1 MSQQDSSEHRV
12 MLSNSVTDFARG
24 VDVARVRKLPET
36 KAECDRAVWKQMA
49 DLGWLGV
56 LVPEQ
61 YGGMGLQLGD
71 MAIVAQGLAR
81 ALVPEPLT
89 AVAVL
94 ATRVLAD
101 SNNHALKQKLLEGL
115 VSGDTL
121 PAVAWQEEAGTLDVQ
136 KINMQAT
143 PFEGGFRVNGSKR
156 FVVGASNADGYIV
169 SARLS
174 DPSEPSAQGMQLLWV
189 PRDAAGATLAFDA
202 LADGRQSGT
211 LNLSDVSVAKENIIN
226 TGAAATAS
234 LARAIDHTA
243 AIAGAELCGIMVR
256 SLEITLEYL
265 KTRVQFG
272 KPIGSFQA
280 LQHRAVDLYIQQEL
294 SSAVLADCLAV
305 LDGEHGVEPEA
316 KTRSAAAS
324 RVKARCTDAALL
336 ITRQS
341 IQMHGAIGFTED
353 CDVGLYVKRAMTLAA
368 WLGNGNAH
376 RRRYANYANYA
387 KTEILEGAA

>member
-1 MSQQDSSEHRV
+1 MSQQDISEHRV
-12 MLSNSVTDFARG
+12 MLSDSVTHFARG
-24 VDVARVRKLPET
+24 VELARVRKLHET
-36 KAECDRAVWKQMA
+36 KNECDRKVWRQMA
-49 DLGWLGV
+49 ELGWLGV

-81 ALVPEPLT
+81 SLLPEPLT

-94 ATRVLAD
+94 AARVLAD
-101 SNNHALKQKLLEGL
+101 SKNESLKKKLLEGL
-115 VSGDTL
+115 VSGDLL
-121 PAVAWQEEAGTLDVQ
+121 PAVAWQEQAGTLDVS
-136 KINMQAT
+136 KIEMNAT
-143 PFEGGFRVNGSKR
+143 PFEGGFRVTGSKR

-169 SARLS
+169 SAN
-174 DPSEPSAQGMQLLWV
+174 SAQGMQLLWV
-189 PRDAAGATLAFDA
+189 PKDAAGATMQFDM

-211 LNLSDVSVAKENIIN
+211 LKLADVTVAKENVIN
-226 TGAAATAS
+226 SGKPAADS

-243 AIAGAELCGIMVR
+243 VIASAELTGIMVR

-294 SSAVLADCLAV
+294 SSAVLADVLAV
-305 LDGEHGVEPEA
+305 LDNEPDA

-324 RVKARCTDAALL
+324 RAKARCTDAALL

-368 WLGNGNAH
+368 WLGNGTAH
-376 RRRYANYANYA
+376 RRRYA
-387 KTEILEGAA
+387 KTEILEGAV

>member
-1 MSQQDSSEHRV
+1 MSQQDNSEHRV
-12 MLSNSVTDFARG
+12 MLSDSVTNFARG
-24 VDVARVRKLPET
+24 VDLKRVRKLHET
-36 KAECDRAVWKQMA
+36 KNECDRKLWSQMA
-49 DLGWLGV
+49 ELGWLGV

-61 YGGMGLQLGD
+61 YGGMGLKLAD

-81 ALVPEPLT
+81 MLVPEPL
-89 AVAVL
+89 AAAAVL
-94 ATRVLAD
+94 GASVLAD
-101 SNNHALKQKLLEGL
+101 SKNESLKKKVLEGL
-115 VSGDTL
+115 VSGDIL
-121 PAVAWQEEAGTLDVQ
+121 PAVAWQEQAGVLDVN
-136 KINMQAT
+136 KMEMQAT
-143 PFEGGFRVNGSKR
+143 PFEGGFRVTGSKR

-169 SARLS
+169 SAN
-174 DPSEPSAQGMQLLWV
+174 SAQGMQLLWV
-189 PRDAAGATLAFDA
+189 PKDAAGASMTFDL

-211 LNLSDVSVAKENIIN
+211 LKLADVTVAKDNVIN
-226 TGAAATAS
+226 SGKAAADS

-243 AIAGAELCGIMVR
+243 VIASAELNGIMVR

-294 SSAVLADCLAV
+294 SSAVLADVLAV
-305 LDGEHGVEPEA
+305 LDNEPDA

-324 RVKARCTDAALL
+324 RAKARCTDAALL

-368 WLGNGNAH
+368 WLGNGITH
-376 RRRYANYANYA
+376 RRRYANCT
-387 KTEILEGAA
+387 KTEILEGAAA

>member
-1 MSQQDSSEHRV
+1 MSQQDSTEHQE

-24 VDVARVRKLPET
+24 VDVARVRKLSET
-36 KAECDRAVWKQMA
+36 KTECDRTKWTEMA

-56 LVPEQ
+56 LAPEQ
-61 YGGMGLQLGD
+61 YGGMGLKLAD

-94 ATRVLAD
+94 ASRVLAD
-101 SNNHALKQKLLEGL
+101 SNNESLKRKLLAGL

-121 PAVAWQEEAGTLDVQ
+121 PAVAWQEEAGTLDVG
-136 KINMQAT
+136 KIKMQAT
-143 PFEGGFRVNGSKR
+143 PFEGGFRVTGSKR
-156 FVVGASNADGYIV
+156 FVIGATNADGYIV
-169 SARLS
+169 SAN
-174 DPSEPSAQGMQLLWV
+174 SAQGMQLLWV
-189 PRDAAGATLAFDA
+189 PRDAAGATVEFDT

-211 LNLSDVSVAKENIIN
+211 LKLSDVNVPKENIIN
-226 TGAAATAS
+226 TGDAAAKS

-243 AIAGAELCGIMVR
+243 VIASAELCGIMGR
-256 SLEITLEYL
+256 SLEMTLEYL

-294 SSAVLADCLAV
+294 SSAVLADCLGV
-305 LDGEHGVEPEA
+305 LDGEPDD
-316 KTRSAAAS
+316 KTRTAAAS
-324 RVKARCTDAALL
+324 RAKARCTDAALL
-336 ITRQS
+336 ITRQA

-368 WLGNGNAH
+368 WLGNANAH
-376 RRRYANYANYA
+376 RRRYA
-387 KTEILEGAA
+387 KTEILEGAV

>member
-81 ALVPEPLT
+81 VLVPEPLT

-121 PAVAWQEEAGTLDVQ
+121 PAVAWQEEASTLDVQ

-174 DPSEPSAQGMQLLWV
+174 DPSAQGMQLLWV

-376 RRRYANYANYA
+376 RRRYA

>member
-1 MSQQDSSEHRV
+1 MSQQDFTEHRE

-24 VDVARVRKLPET
+24 VQLARVRKLHET

-61 YGGMGLQLGD
+61 YGGMGLQLAD

-81 ALVPEPLT
+81 SLVPEPLT
-89 AVAVL
+89 AVAVF
-94 ATRVLAD
+94 AARVLAD
-101 SNNHALKQKLLEGL
+101 SNNEALKKQLLEGL

-121 PAVAWQEEAGTLDVQ
+121 PAVAWQEQAGTLDVG
-136 KINMQAT
+136 KIDMQAT

-156 FVVGASNADGYIV
+156 FIVGATNADGYIV
-169 SARLS
+169 SANA
-174 DPSEPSAQGMQLLWV
+174 AQGLQLLWV
-189 PRDAAGATLAFDA
+189 PRDAAGATLQFDR

-211 LNLSDVSVAKENIIN
+211 LNLKDVTVAKSNVIN
-226 TGAAATAS
+226 SGAAAAES

-243 AIAGAELCGIMVR
+243 VIASAELNGIMVR

-272 KPIGSFQA
+272 KAIGSFQA

-294 SSAVLADCLAV
+294 SSAVLADVLNV
-305 LDGEHGVEPEA
+305 LDGEQGVEPEA

-324 RVKARCTDAALL
+324 RAKARCTDAALL

-353 CDVGLYVKRAMTLAA
+353 CDVGLFVKRAMTLAA

-376 RRRYANYANYA
+376 RRRYA
-387 KTEILEGAA
+387 KTEILEGAAV

>member
-1 MSQQDSSEHRV
+1 MTHQDFSEHRS
-12 MLSNSVTDFARG
+12 MLSNSVADFARG
-24 VDVARVRKLPET
+24 VDVARVRKLRES
-36 KAECDRAVWKQMA
+36 KSDCDRAVWKQMA

-94 ATRVLAD
+94 AARVLAD
-101 SNNHALKQKLLEGL
+101 SNNDPLKKKLLEGL
-115 VSGDTL
+115 VSGDIL
-121 PAVAWQEEAGTLDVQ
+121 PAVAWQEQAGTLDAG
-136 KINMQAT
+136 KINMNAT

-156 FVVGASNADGYIV
+156 FVVGTSNADGYIV
-169 SARLS
+169 SANS
-174 DPSEPSAQGMQLLWV
+174 PQGMQLLWV
-189 PRDAAGATLAFDA
+189 PRDAAGAAVEFDM

-211 LNLSDVSVAKENIIN
+211 LKLADATVARENVIN
-226 TGAAATAS
+226 AGKAAANS

-243 AIAGAELCGIMVR
+243 VIASAELTGIMIR

-305 LDGEHGVEPEA
+305 LDGERGVEPDV

-324 RVKARCTDAALL
+324 RAKARCTDAALL

-341 IQMHGAIGFTED
+341 IQLHGAIGFTED

-368 WLGNGNAH
+368 WLGNGIAH
-376 RRRYANYANYA
+376 RRRYA
-387 KTEILEGAA
+387 KTEILQGAAV

>member
-1 MSQQDSSEHRV
+1 MSSQEFSEHRA
-12 MLSNSVTDFARG
+12 MLSNSVTDFARNI
-24 VDVARVRKLPET
+24 DVARVRKLRET
-36 KAECDRAVWKQMA
+36 KVECDRAVWKQMA

-56 LVPEQ
+56 LAPEE
-61 YGGMGLQLGD
+61 YGGMGLKLAD

-94 ATRVLAD
+94 AARVLAD
-101 SNNHALKQKLLEGL
+101 SNNASLKAKLLEGL
-115 VSGDTL
+115 VSGDVL
-121 PAVAWQEEAGTLDVQ
+121 PATAWQEQAGSLDTG
-136 KINMQAT
+136 KISTQAT

-156 FVVGASNADGYIV
+156 FVIGATNADGYIV
-169 SARLS
+169 SAN
-174 DPSEPSAQGMQLLWV
+174 SAAGLQLLWV
-189 PRDAAGATLAFDA
+189 PRDAAGATLEFDT

-211 LNLSDVSVAKENIIN
+211 LKLSDVTVAKENVISS
-226 TGAAATAS
+226 GAAASES

-243 AIAGAELCGIMVR
+243 AIAGAELCGIMGR
-256 SLEITLEYL
+256 SLEMTLDYL

-272 KPIGSFQA
+272 KPIGSFQT

-294 SSAVLADCLAV
+294 SSAVLADCLGM
-305 LDGEHGVEPEA
+305 LDEEPDA

-336 ITRQS
+336 ITRQA

-376 RRRYANYANYA
+376 RRRYA
-387 KTEILEGAA
+387 KTEIVQGAAA

>member
-1 MSQQDSSEHRV
+1 MSQQDFSEHRS

-24 VDVARVRKLPET
+24 VNVARVRRLRET
-36 KAECDRAVWKQMA
+36 KTECDRAVWKQMA

-61 YGGMGLQLGD
+61 YGGMGLKLGD

-81 ALVPEPLT
+81 ALAPEPLT
-89 AVAVL
+89 AAAVL
-94 ATRVLAD
+94 AARVLAD
-101 SNNHALKQKLLEGL
+101 SNNERLKKKLLEGL
-115 VSGDTL
+115 VSGDIL
-121 PAVAWQEEAGTLDVQ
+121 PATAWQEQAGTLDAG

-156 FVVGASNADGYIV
+156 FIVGASNADGYIV
-169 SARLS
+169 SAN
-174 DPSEPSAQGMQLLWV
+174 SAQGMQLLWV
-189 PRDAAGATLAFDA
+189 PRDAAGATLEFDT

-211 LNLSDVSVAKENIIN
+211 LNLSEVTVAKENVIN
-226 TGAAATAS
+226 AGAAAAAS

-243 AIAGAELCGIMVR
+243 AIASAELCGIMGR
-256 SLEITLEYL
+256 SLEMTLEYL

-294 SSAVLADCLAV
+294 STAVLADCIGV
-305 LDGEHGVEPEA
+305 LDGVNGTEPDA

-368 WLGNGNAH
+368 WLGNGIAH
-376 RRRYANYANYA
+376 RRRYA
-387 KTEILEGAA
+387 KTEILEGVV

>member
-1 MSQQDSSEHRV
+1 MSQQSQPDFTEHRS
-12 MLSNSVTDFARG
+12 MLLDSVTDFARG
-24 VDVARVRKLPET
+24 VQVARVRKLRET
-36 KAECDRAVWKQMA
+36 RDECDRKVWTQMA
-49 DLGWLGV
+49 ELGWLGV
-56 LVPEQ
+56 LVPE
-61 YGGMGLQLGD
+61 
-71 MAIVAQGLAR
+71 
-81 ALVPEPLT
+81 PLT
-89 AVAVL
+89 AAAVL
-94 ATRVLAD
+94 AARELSD
-101 SNNHALKQKLLEGL
+101 SKNVALKSRLLEGL
-115 VSGDTL
+115 VSGEIL
-121 PAVAWQEEAGTLDVQ
+121 PAVAWQEQAGTLDAG
-136 KINMQAT
+136 KIEAQAT

-156 FVVGASNADGYIV
+156 FIVGATHADGYIV
-169 SARLS
+169 SANAK
-174 DPSEPSAQGMQLLWV
+174 DGMQLLWV
-189 PRDAAGATLAFDA
+189 PRDAAGASMQFDT

-211 LNLSDVSVAKENIIN
+211 LNLANVSVGKDNVIN
-226 TGAAATAS
+226 SGAAAAES

-243 AIAGAELCGIMVR
+243 VIAGAELCGIMGR

-272 KPIGSFQA
+272 KAIGSFQA

-294 SSAVLADCLAV
+294 STAVLGDCLGV
-305 LDGEHGVEPEA
+305 LDGVNGSEPDA

-376 RRRYANYANYA
+376 RRRYA
-387 KTEILEGAA
+387 KTEILQGAN

>member
-1 MSQQDSSEHRV
+1 MSQQDFSEHRA
-12 MLSNSVTDFARG
+12 MLLNSVTDFARG
-24 VDVARVRKLPET
+24 VDVARVRKLHET
-36 KAECDRAVWKQMA
+36 KTECDRAVWSQMA
-49 DLGWLGV
+49 ELGWLGV
-56 LVPEQ
+56 LAPEE
-61 YGGMGLQLGD
+61 YGGMGLKLGD

-101 SNNHALKQKLLEGL
+101 SPNQSLKSKLLEGL
-115 VSGDTL
+115 VSGDLL
-121 PAVAWQEEAGTLDVQ
+121 PATAWQEQAGTLDVG
-136 KINMQAT
+136 KIAMQAT
-143 PFEGGFRVNGSKR
+143 PFEGGFRVTGSKR
-156 FVVGASNADGYIV
+156 FVMGATQADGYIV

-174 DPSEPSAQGMQLLWV
+174 DASTAGLQLLWV
-189 PRDAAGATLAFDA
+189 PRDAAGVTLTFDT

-211 LNLSDVSVAKENIIN
+211 LNLSDVTVAKENIIHG
-226 TGAAATAS
+226 GAAAAES

-243 AIAGAELCGIMVR
+243 AIAGAELCGIMGR
-256 SLEITLEYL
+256 SLEMTLDYM

-272 KPIGSFQA
+272 KAIGSFQV

-294 SSAVLADCLAV
+294 STAVLADCLAV
-305 LDGEHGVEPEA
+305 LDEEPDA

-336 ITRQS
+336 ITRQA
-341 IQMHGAIGFTED
+341 IQLHGAIGFTED

-368 WLGNGNAH
+368 WLGNGIAH
-376 RRRYANYANYA
+376 RRRYAR
-387 KTEILEGAA
+387 TEILEGAAA

>member
-1 MSQQDSSEHRV
+1 MTQQDFSEHRA
-12 MLSNSVTDFARG
+12 MLSDSVTNFARG
-24 VDVARVRKLPET
+24 VELARVRKLHET

-94 ATRVLAD
+94 AARVLAD
-101 SNNHALKQKLLEGL
+101 SNNDTLKKKLLEGL
-115 VSGDTL
+115 VSGAIL
-121 PAVAWQEEAGTLDVQ
+121 PAVAWQEQAGTLDVD
-136 KINMQAT
+136 KIEMQAT

-169 SARLS
+169 SAKS
-174 DPSEPSAQGMQLLWV
+174 PQGMQLLWV
-189 PRDAAGATLAFDA
+189 PRNAVGATLEFDM

-211 LNLSDVSVAKENIIN
+211 LKLSDATVAGENVIN
-226 TGAAATAS
+226 AGKAVADS

-243 AIAGAELCGIMVR
+243 VIASAELTGIMIR

-294 SSAVLADCLAV
+294 SSAVLADCIAV
-305 LDGEHGVEPEA
+305 LDEEPDA
-316 KTRSAAAS
+316 KARSAAAS
-324 RVKARCTDAALL
+324 RAKARCTDAALL

-341 IQMHGAIGFTED
+341 IQLHGAIGFTED

-368 WLGNGNAH
+368 WLGNGIAH
-376 RRRYANYANYA
+376 RRRYA
-387 KTEILEGAA
+387 KTEILQGAAV

>member
-1 MSQQDSSEHRV
+1 MSQQDFTEHRE

-24 VDVARVRKLPET
+24 VQLARVRKLHET

-61 YGGMGLQLGD
+61 YGGMGLQLAD

-81 ALVPEPLT
+81 SLVPEPLT
-89 AVAVL
+89 AVAVF
-94 ATRVLAD
+94 AARVLAD
-101 SNNHALKQKLLEGL
+101 SNNEALKKQLLEGL

-121 PAVAWQEEAGTLDVQ
+121 PAVAWQEQAGTLDVG
-136 KINMQAT
+136 KIDMQAT

-156 FVVGASNADGYIV
+156 FIVGATNADGYIV
-169 SARLS
+169 SANA
-174 DPSEPSAQGMQLLWV
+174 AQGLQLLWV
-189 PRDAAGATLAFDA
+189 PRDAAGATLQFDR

-211 LNLSDVSVAKENIIN
+211 LNLKDVTVAKSNVIN
-226 TGAAATAS
+226 SGAAAAES

-243 AIAGAELCGIMVR
+243 VIASAELNGIMVR

-272 KPIGSFQA
+272 KAIGSFQA

-294 SSAVLADCLAV
+294 SSAVLADVLNV
-305 LDGEHGVEPEA
+305 LDGEQGVEPEA

-324 RVKARCTDAALL
+324 RAKARCTDAALL

-376 RRRYANYANYA
+376 RRRYA
-387 KTEILEGAA
+387 KTEILEGAAV

>member
-1 MSQQDSSEHRV
+1 MSQQEFSEHRE
-12 MLSNSVTDFARG
+12 MLSNSVTNFARG
-24 VDVARVRKLPET
+24 VQLARVRKLHET
-36 KAECDRAVWKQMA
+36 KSECDRAVWKQMA
-49 DLGWLGV
+49 ELGWLGV

-61 YGGMGLQLGD
+61 FGGMGLQLAD

-81 ALVPEPLT
+81 MLVPEPLT
-89 AVAVL
+89 ATAVL
-94 ATRVLAD
+94 AARVLAD
-101 SNNHALKQKLLEGL
+101 SNNEALKKKLLEGL

-121 PAVAWQEEAGTLDVQ
+121 PAVAWQEQAGTLDVG
-136 KINMQAT
+136 KIDMQAT

-156 FVVGASNADGYIV
+156 FIVGATNADGYIV
-169 SARLS
+169 SAN
-174 DPSEPSAQGMQLLWV
+174 SAAGMQLLWV
-189 PRDAAGATLAFDA
+189 LKDAPGATLKFDM

-211 LNLSDVSVAKENIIN
+211 LQLTDVAVAKENVIH
-226 TGAAATAS
+226 TGKAAVES
-234 LARAIDHTA
+234 LARAIDHA
-243 AIAGAELCGIMVR
+243 AVIASAELNGIMER

-294 SSAVLADCLAV
+294 SSAVLADVLAV
-305 LDGEHGVEPEA
+305 LDNEHGVEPDA

-324 RVKARCTDAALL
+324 RAKARCTDAALL

-368 WLGNGNAH
+368 WLGNGIAH
-376 RRRYANYANYA
+376 RRRYANCA
-387 KTEILEGAA
+387 KTEILEGAAA

>member
-1 MSQQDSSEHRV
+1 MTEQDFTEHRS

-24 VDVARVRKLPET
+24 VDVARVRKLRET
-36 KAECDRAVWKQMA
+36 KSECDRAVWKQMA

-61 YGGMGLQLGD
+61 YGGMGLKLGD

-89 AVAVL
+89 AAAVL
-94 ATRVLAD
+94 AARVLAD
-101 SNNHALKQKLLEGL
+101 SNNEPLKKKLLEGL
-115 VSGDTL
+115 VSGDIL
-121 PAVAWQEEAGTLDVQ
+121 PATAWQEQAGTLDAG

-156 FVVGASNADGYIV
+156 FIVGASHADGYIV
-169 SARLS
+169 SAN
-174 DPSEPSAQGMQLLWV
+174 SAAGMQLLWV
-189 PRDAAGATLAFDA
+189 PRDSAGATTTFDT

-211 LNLSDVSVAKENIIN
+211 LNLSEVTVAKENVIN
-226 TGAAATAS
+226 AGAAAAAS

-243 AIAGAELCGIMVR
+243 VIASAELCGIMGR
-256 SLEITLEYL
+256 SLEMTLEYL

-272 KPIGSFQA
+272 NPIGSFQA

-294 SSAVLADCLAV
+294 SSAVLADGLSV

-316 KTRSAAAS
+316 KARSAAAS

-368 WLGNGNAH
+368 WLGNGIAH
-376 RRRYANYANYA
+376 RRRYA
-387 KTEILEGAA
+387 KTEILEGVV